1 MILTWFPVKVSVLFE
16 NSLCEN
22 ELLSVSFP
30 HTLIPLPTI
39 VSSISM
45 RILYIVLC
53 FIFLFL
59 AKLSFFIIDL
69 IILLS

>member
-1 MILTWFPVKVSVLFE
+1 
-16 NSLCEN
+16 
-22 ELLSVSFP
+22 
-30 HTLIPLPTI
+30 
-39 VSSISM
+39 M

-69 IILLS
+69 IIFLS